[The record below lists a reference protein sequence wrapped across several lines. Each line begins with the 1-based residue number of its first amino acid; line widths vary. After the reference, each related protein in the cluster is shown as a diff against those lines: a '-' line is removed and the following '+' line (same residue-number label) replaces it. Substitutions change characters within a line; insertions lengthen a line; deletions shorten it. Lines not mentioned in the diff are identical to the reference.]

1 MAQQTYF
8 QISNSKE
15 KKCLTVD
22 TRDVNDLG
30 PGKFRTSA
38 ESNFEQTCYFNRNN
52 SDSRFTSYL
61 AKRVNQENL
70 VFSIFKINFDQNF
83 GYKNLELN
91 PQNLFF
97 NGNINEKCQSTYRE
111 NFRDGKS
118 SRSETS
124 ENDRKSNQ
132 SLQSEP
138 TSARL
143 RVGGGGGGGGGLSRT
158 RDRGCSEQFRGSA
171 RKRPRFLSDRKIY
184 CQKTKS
190 QIFGYQNKI
199 FSH

>member
-97 NGNINEKCQSTYRE
+97 NGNINEKRQSTYRE
-111 NFRDGKS
+111 NFRDGKR
-118 SRSETS
+118 SRFETS
-124 ENDRKSNQ
+124 ENDQSSQ

-143 RVGGGGGGGGGLSRT
+143 RGGGEGGGGGGGSLSRT
-158 RDRGCSEQFRGSA
+158 RDRGCSEQIRGSA
-171 RKRPRFLSDRKIY
+171 GKRPRFLSD
-184 CQKTKS
+184 
-190 QIFGYQNKI
+190 
-199 FSH
+199 